1 MGRPLSAKD
10 KAFQMER
17 QRLNKTIDS
26 WRQLAEARN
35 ELIAAKDEKIK
46 ALEDLVAELQHQIE
60 VHFNMSAEEF
70 AEHVAREKK
79 CSESLNILTSLPKA
93 LGYGF
98 F

>member
-35 ELIAAKDEKIK
+35 ELITAKDEKIK

-79 CSESLNILTSLPKA
+79 SSESLNVLMSLPKA

-98 F
+98 Y

>member
-10 KAFQMER
+10 KAFQMEK
-17 QRLNKTIDS
+17 QRLNKQIAS

-35 ELIAAKDEKIK
+35 EMIAAQEKKIK

-70 AEHVAREKK
+70 TEHVVREKK
-79 CSESLNILTSLPKA
+79 CSESLNTLISLPKA

-98 F
+98 Y

>member
-10 KAFQMER
+10 KVFQMEK
-17 QRLNKTIDS
+17 QRLNKQIES

-46 ALEDLVAELQHQIE
+46 ALEDLIAELQHQIE

-70 AEHVAREKK
+70 TDHVAREKK
-79 CSESLNILTSLPKA
+79 CSESLNTLMSLPKA

>member
-10 KAFQMER
+10 KVFQMEK
-17 QRLNKTIDS
+17 QRLNKQIES

-46 ALEDLVAELQHQIE
+46 ALEDLIAELQHQIE

-70 AEHVAREKK
+70 TEHVAREKK
-79 CSESLNILTSLPKA
+79 CSESLNTLMSLPRA